1 MTSGPG
7 FDDEPPT
14 RQIHVSE
21 LLAAHGR
28 SSESTGGRR
37 HRAVEDGP
45 EDEPE
50 DGPED
55 EPGATTA
62 APVTAEPGPAA
73 VTIPEP
79 QPVEPQPVEPQP
91 VEQPATAPGTSE
103 VGASHPGAVREWATV
118 LAQLVGALAA
128 GAALWFGF
136 RALWTAVPVLAA
148 VLATVVTL
156 GLVVGVRVLRRDPDL
171 VTAALALLAGLV
183 VTSSPPLLA
192 LTGS

>member
-37 HRAVEDGP
+37 RRAA
-45 EDEPE
+45 EDELA
-50 DGPED
+50 D
-55 EPGATTA
+55 EPVATA
-62 APVTAEPGPAA
+62 APPVIAEPEPAA
-73 VTIPEP
+73 EAERE
-79 QPVEPQPVEPQP
+79 PVEPEPVE
-91 VEQPATAPGTSE
+91 EPATAPGPHE
-103 VGASHPGAVREWATV
+103 VGVSHPGAVREWVTV

-156 GLVVGVRVLRRDPDL
+156 GLVVGVRVLRRDTDL